1 MSRRGIVSLNEQH
14 IADLLGLGKDEHVSC
29 IWTDP
34 ITLSILVG
42 IEGPDLPEVVP
53 GSHPPFIERPAAVIE
68 LRHKLAELWFE
79 REPGGRFHGHPQE
92 FADAVGALIQ
102 QELRLF

>member
-1 MSRRGIVSLNEQH
+1 MSNRGIVSLNEEH
-14 IADLLGLGKDEHVSC
+14 IAHLLCLGKSEHVSC

-34 ITLSILVG
+34 ITLSILIG
-42 IEGPDLPEVVP
+42 IEGPELPEVAP
-53 GSHPPFIERPAAVIE
+53 GHTPPFVERSSAVIG
-68 LRHKLAELWFE
+68 LRHKLIEMWFE
-79 REPGGRFHGHPQE
+79 REPGGRFHGKPQE